1 MVKNQFPMDLEELTM
16 TVLRSYVGETWKEPA
31 DEGRPVLD
39 AVTGEEV
46 TRVSSAGIDFSAA
59 LGYGRSTGGP
69 ALRELTFHQR
79 AALLKSLGLLL
90 REHRQELYALSART
104 GATLGDSKFDID
116 GGIGVLLSYASK
128 AKRELPNDTVLPEG
142 AVEPLGKG
150 GTFVSQHI
158 LSPLRGVAVQ
168 INAFNF
174 PVWGPLE
181 KFAPAFIAGV
191 PSLVKPAT
199 QTAYLTARL
208 VELMAGSGLLPDGSL
223 QLICGS
229 AGDLLDHLGEQDLV
243 SFTGSAATARQLRAH
258 PAVVGR
264 SVRFN
269 AEADSLNCSV
279 LGPDAAPDTPEF
291 DLYVGQLVNEITV
304 KAGQKCTAIRRAFV
318 PVAIADQVAQ
328 AVRDRLAKVVVGN
341 PAEESVRMGALASLD
356 QREEVRRSV
365 KALLSAGR
373 LVSGHP
379 DHVDVLGASA
389 ERGAFMAPLLLLSDD
404 ASRPE
409 PHQVEAFGPVSTI
422 IGYRDTAEVIE
433 LAARGLGSL
442 VGSIV
447 TADAVFARQVVLGLA
462 PWHGRLLVLDHDD
475 AAESTGH
482 GSPLPMLVHGGPGR
496 AGGGEE
502 MGGIR
507 GVRHHMQRTAVQASP
522 RVLSA
527 VTGRWIPG
535 TGRNADGGHP
545 FGKSLAELRIGDSVV
560 AGPRQVTLADIEHFA
575 QFTGDT
581 FYAHMDEDAARAN
594 PFFDGRVA
602 HGYLIVS
609 FAAGLF
615 VQPDPGP
622 VLANYGLE
630 NLRFLTPVYPGDEL
644 TVTLTCQQIA
654 PREDADHGEVRWDV
668 QVTNQD
674 SKPVATYE
682 LLTLV
687 AKEWPPA

>member
-1 MVKNQFPMDLEELTM
+1 M
-16 TVLRSYVGETWKEPA
+16 TVLRSYVSGTWVDPA

-39 AVTGEEV
+39 AVTGEQV
-46 TRVSSAGIDFSAA
+46 ARVSSAGVDFGAA
-59 LGYGRSTGGP
+59 LDYGRAAGGP

-79 AALLKSLGLLL
+79 AGLVKSLGLLL

-104 GATLGDSKFDID
+104 GATLTDSKFDID
-116 GGIGVLLSYASK
+116 GGIGVLLGYASK
-128 AKRELPNDTVLPEG
+128 AKRELPNDTMLAEG
-142 AVEPLGKG
+142 PVEPLGKG
-150 GTFVSQHI
+150 GTFVGQHV
-158 LSPLRGVAVQ
+158 LTPLRGVAVQ

-208 VELMAGSGLLPDGSL
+208 VELMIGSGLLPPGSL

-229 AGDLLDHLGEQDLV
+229 ASGLLDQLGEQDLV
-243 SFTGSAATARQLRAH
+243 SFTGSAATAQHLRAH
-258 PAVVGR
+258 PAVVAR

-269 AEADSLNCSV
+269 AEADSLNCSI
-279 LGPDAAPDTPEF
+279 LGPDAAPGTPEF
-291 DLYVGQLVNEITV
+291 DLYVRQLVAEMTV
-304 KAGQKCTAIRRAFV
+304 KAGQKCTAIRRALV
-318 PVAIADQVAQ
+318 PADLAGQVAE
-328 AVRDRLAKVVVGN
+328 AARDRLAEVVVGS
-341 PAEESVRMGALASLD
+341 PADESVQMGALASLE

-365 KALLSAGR
+365 KALLAAGR
-373 LVSGHP
+373 LVCGDP
-379 DHVDVLGASA
+379 DRVEVIGASA
-389 ERGAFMAPLLLLSDD
+389 ERGAFIAPLLLRSEDPD
-404 ASRPE
+404 RPE

-422 IGYRDTAEVIE
+422 IGYRDTTDVIQ
-433 LAARGLGSL
+433 LAARGRGSL
-442 VGSIV
+442 AGSVV
-447 TADAVFARQVVLGLA
+447 TADAAFARDVVLGLA
-462 PWHGRLLVLDHDD
+462 PWHGRILVLDRDD

-482 GSPLPMLVHGGPGR
+482 GSPLPVLVHGGPGR

-502 MGGIR
+502 MGGVR
-507 GVRHHMQRTAVQASP
+507 GILRHMQRTAVQASP

-527 VTGRWIPG
+527 VTGRWVAG
-535 TGRNADGGHP
+535 AGRNTEGGHP
-545 FGKSLAELRIGDSVV
+545 FRKSLAELRIGDTVV
-560 AGPRQVTLADIEHFA
+560 AGPRQVKMADIEHFA
-575 QFTGDT
+575 EFTGDT
-581 FYAHMDEDAARAN
+581 FYAHMDEAAARAN

-644 TVTLTCQQIA
+644 TVTLTCKQIT
-654 PREDADHGEVRWDV
+654 PREDAEHGEVRWDAD
-668 QVTNQD
+668 VTNQD
-674 SKPVATYE
+674 GKSVASYDV
-682 LLTLV
+682 LTLV
-687 AKEWPPA
+687 AKQWPQ

>member
-1 MVKNQFPMDLEELTM
+1 M
-16 TVLRSYVGETWKEPA
+16 TALRSYVRGAWIDPA

-46 TRVSSAGIDFSAA
+46 ARVSSAGIDFGAA
-59 LGYGRSTGGP
+59 LDYGRATGGP

-79 AALLKSLGLLL
+79 AALLKSLGMAL

-128 AKRELPNDTVLPEG
+128 AKRELPNDVLLAEG

-150 GTFVSQHI
+150 GAFVGQHI
-158 LSPLRGVAVQ
+158 LTPLRGVAVQ

-199 QTAYLTARL
+199 QTAYLTAAL
-208 VELMAGSGLLPDGSL
+208 VELMAGSGLLPPGSL

-229 AGDLLDHLGEQDLV
+229 ASGLLDHLGEQDLV

-258 PAVVGR
+258 PAIAER
-264 SVRFN
+264 SIRFN
-269 AEADSLNCSV
+269 AEADSLNCSI
-279 LGPDAAPDTPEF
+279 LGPDAVPGTPEF
-291 DLYVGQLVNEITV
+291 DLYVRQLVTEMTV

-318 PVAIADQVAQ
+318 PVALAGEVAE
-328 AVRDRLAKVVVGN
+328 AARDRLAKVVVGS
-341 PAEESVRMGALASLD
+341 PAEESVQMGALASLE

-373 LVSGHP
+373 LVFGDP
-379 DHVDVLGASA
+379 DHVDVVGASA
-389 ERGAFMAPLLLLSDD
+389 ERGAFIAPLLLHSDD
-404 ASRPE
+404 PGRPE
-409 PHQVEAFGPVSTI
+409 PHQVEAFGPVSTVM
-422 IGYRDTAEVIE
+422 GYRDSADVIE

-442 VGSIV
+442 AGSVV
-447 TADAVFARQVVLGLA
+447 TGDAAFARDVVLGLA
-462 PWHGRLLVLDHDD
+462 PWHGRILVLDHDD
-475 AAESTGH
+475 AGESTGH
-482 GSPLPMLVHGGPGR
+482 GSPLPVLVHGGPGR

-502 MGGIR
+502 MGGMR
-507 GVRHHMQRTAVQASP
+507 GVLHHMQRTAVQASP

-527 VTGRWIPG
+527 VTGRWVSG
-535 TGRNADGGHP
+535 TPREVAGGHP
-545 FGKSLAELRIGDSVV
+545 FRKSLAELRIGDTVV

-575 QFTGDT
+575 EFTGDT
-581 FYAHMDEDAARAN
+581 FYAHMDDEAARAN

-644 TVTLTCQQIA
+644 TVTLTCKQIT
-654 PREDADHGEVRWDV
+654 PREDAEHGEVRWDAE
-668 QVTNQD
+668 VTNQD
-674 SKPVATYE
+674 GKPVATYDV
-682 LLTLV
+682 LTLV
-687 AKEWPPA
+687 AKQWPPAAAPR

>member
-1 MVKNQFPMDLEELTM
+1 M
-16 TVLRSYVGETWKEPA
+16 TALRSYVRGAWIDPA

-46 TRVSSAGIDFSAA
+46 ARVSSAGIDFGAA
-59 LGYGRSTGGP
+59 LDYGRATGGP

-79 AALLKSLGLLL
+79 AALLKSLGMAL

-128 AKRELPNDTVLPEG
+128 AKRELPNDVLLAEG

-150 GTFVSQHI
+150 GAFVGQHI
-158 LSPLRGVAVQ
+158 LTPLRGVAVQ

-199 QTAYLTARL
+199 QTAYLTAAL
-208 VELMAGSGLLPDGSL
+208 VELMAGSGLLPPGSL

-229 AGDLLDHLGEQDLV
+229 ASGLLDHLGEQDLV

-258 PAVVGR
+258 PAIAER
-264 SVRFN
+264 SIRFN
-269 AEADSLNCSV
+269 AEADSLNCSI
-279 LGPDAAPDTPEF
+279 LGPDAVPGTPEF
-291 DLYVGQLVNEITV
+291 DLYVRQLVTEMTV

-318 PVAIADQVAQ
+318 PVALAGEVAE
-328 AVRDRLAKVVVGN
+328 AARDRLAKVVVGS
-341 PAEESVRMGALASLD
+341 PAEESVQMGALASLE

-373 LVSGHP
+373 LVFGDP
-379 DHVDVLGASA
+379 DHVDVVGASA
-389 ERGAFMAPLLLLSDD
+389 ERGAFIAPLLLHSDD
-404 ASRPE
+404 PGRPE
-409 PHQVEAFGPVSTI
+409 PHQVEAFGPVSTVM
-422 IGYRDTAEVIE
+422 GYRDSADVIE

-442 VGSIV
+442 AGSVV
-447 TADAVFARQVVLGLA
+447 TGDAAFARDVVLGLA
-462 PWHGRLLVLDHDD
+462 PWHGRILVLDHDD

-482 GSPLPMLVHGGPGR
+482 GSPLPVLVHGGPGR

-502 MGGIR
+502 MGGMR
-507 GVRHHMQRTAVQASP
+507 GVLHHMQRTAVQASP

-527 VTGRWIPG
+527 VTGRWVSG
-535 TGRNADGGHP
+535 TPREVAGGHP
-545 FGKSLAELRIGDSVV
+545 FRKSLAELRIGDTVV

-575 QFTGDT
+575 EFTGDT
-581 FYAHMDEDAARAN
+581 FYAHMDDEAARAN

-644 TVTLTCQQIA
+644 TVTLTCKQIT
-654 PREDADHGEVRWDV
+654 PREDAEHGEVRWDAE
-668 QVTNQD
+668 VTNQD
-674 SKPVATYE
+674 GKPVATYDV
-682 LLTLV
+682 LTLV
-687 AKEWPPA
+687 AKQWPPAAAPR